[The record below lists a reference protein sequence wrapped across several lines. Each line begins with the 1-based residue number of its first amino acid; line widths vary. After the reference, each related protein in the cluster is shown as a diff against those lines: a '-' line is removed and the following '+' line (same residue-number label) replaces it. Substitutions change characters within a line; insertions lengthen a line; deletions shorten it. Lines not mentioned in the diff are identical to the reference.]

1 MTTSARIL
9 KSNSPALTEKIGE
22 LVYQHVPK
30 GSCIAL
36 FGELGAGKTCLTR
49 GITRANESS
58 SQVSSPTF
66 TLINEYSGTWTIYHM
81 DLYRLNGLDELLDI
95 GLDEAL
101 TPQDGICVL
110 EWAERAQDLLPEKRV
125 EIHLSHAGRD
135 DRTLEIK
142 NYGVFSDDQIDEL
155 ENQILTD

>member
-1 MTTSARIL
+1 
-9 KSNSPALTEKIGE
+9 
-22 LVYQHVPK
+22 
-30 GSCIAL
+30 
-36 FGELGAGKTCLTR
+36 
-49 GITRANESS
+49 
-58 SQVSSPTF
+58 
-66 TLINEYSGTWTIYHM
+66 M